1 MTELEK
7 YTQDVYNDNWGAA
20 VVDHVEVE
28 ITTDPRDNPDQTI
41 VEQAQILYCEYMAM
55 TGRMEE

>member
-7 YTQDVYNDNWGAA
+7 YTRDVYLDNWGSA

-28 ITTDPRDNPDQTI
+28 ITTDPDDEDI
-41 VEQAQILYCEYMAM
+41 I
-55 TGRMEE
+55 